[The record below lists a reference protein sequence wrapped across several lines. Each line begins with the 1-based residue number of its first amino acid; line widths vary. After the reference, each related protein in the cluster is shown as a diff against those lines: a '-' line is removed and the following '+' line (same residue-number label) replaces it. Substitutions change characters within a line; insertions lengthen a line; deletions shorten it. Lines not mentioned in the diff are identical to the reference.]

1 MYNPIRRRIS
11 ASLPA
16 ALLAAWVLAIAGC
29 GDRAPTD
36 PGAAERPAGSG
47 IVDRSPAAS
56 PLMLAAAR
64 GDLAAVELALR
75 DQADPDQRGAGGLT
89 ALMVAARTG
98 QTEALRVLIE
108 AGAALDLRDKAGLT
122 ALGYAARGGYAAA
135 VEALLRADAAP
146 DGADDRGVTVL
157 MEGVRSGNLAVVDQ
171 LLEAGADVRPRTES
185 GSTLIHFAANAS
197 EAVMQRMLALGPDVD
212 APDGRGMT
220 PAMIAARHGRLEL
233 LRLLETAGADLTRAD
248 EDGKT
253 ALDHARRA
261 KEWAVIDYLE
271 QHVPAGPAALAGRE
285 SAR

>member
-1 MYNPIRRRIS
+1 MYNPIQRRIS

-16 ALLAAWVLAIAGC
+16 ALMAAWVLAIAGC

-36 PGAAERPAGSG
+36 SEAAERPAGSG
-47 IVDRSPAAS
+47 MVDRSPAAS
-56 PLMLAAAR
+56 ALMLAAAR

-75 DQADPDQRGAGGLT
+75 DRADPDQRGAGGLT

-98 QTEALRVLIE
+98 QTDALRVLIE

-135 VEALLRADAAP
+135 VAVLLRADAAP
-146 DGADDRGVTVL
+146 DLADEHGVTVL
-157 MEGVRSGNLAVVDQ
+157 MEGVRSGDLAVVDL
-171 LLEAGADVRPRTES
+171 LLEAGADVRPQTES
-185 GSTLIHFAANAS
+185 GSTLLHFAANAS
-197 EAVMQRMLALGPDVD
+197 EAVMRRMLALGPDVD

-248 EDGKT
+248 ADGKT

-271 QHVPAGPAALAGRE
+271 QRVPAGPAALAGRE